1 MNTITELYAKKK
13 AALRYRLHGMKFF
26 DALKALNLAESVH
39 PGFRKDG
46 VTPSFMHQVEI
57 ALYVLT
63 LMPHLIHQERTIIA
77 ALLHDTPEDT
87 AISHAE
93 IREKF
98 GWETYVD
105 VELLTK
111 EYRGEKKTTD
121 QYFGPLGDSCV
132 SSIVKGC
139 DRINNISTMAG
150 VFSLQKQIAYVEETE
165 QYFFSFL
172 KTARR
177 NYPEQEL
184 AYENIKFVLTNQLK
198 LFNMAHS
205 QGLAL

>member
-1 MNTITELYAKKK
+1 MSIVETYAKKK
-13 AALRYRLHGMKFF
+13 AALRYRLHGMGFF

-39 PGFRKDG
+39 TGIRKDG
-46 VTPSFMHQVEI
+46 VTPAFMHQIEI

-63 LMPHLIHQERTIIA
+63 LLPHLIHQERTIIA

-87 AISHAE
+87 SISHSE
-93 IREKF
+93 IREMF

-105 VELLTK
+105 VEQLTK
-111 EYRGEKKTTD
+111 EYRGEKKTHE
-121 QYFGPLGDSCV
+121 QYFGPLGESCV

-139 DRINNISTMAG
+139 DRINNLSTMAG
-150 VFSLQKQIAYVEETE
+150 VFSLQKQMNYVDET
-165 QYFFSFL
+165 QQHFFKFL
-172 KTARR
+172 KEARR

-198 LFNMAHS
+198 LFSMAHI